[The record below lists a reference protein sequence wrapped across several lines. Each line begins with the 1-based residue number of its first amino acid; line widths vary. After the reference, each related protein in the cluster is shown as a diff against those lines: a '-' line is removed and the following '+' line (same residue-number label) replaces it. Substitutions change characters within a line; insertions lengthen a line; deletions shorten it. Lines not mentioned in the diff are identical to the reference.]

1 MQRADVEG
9 QFDLT
14 GRVAIVT
21 GASRGIGFSLAAAFA
36 AQGASVVITSRKPDD
51 CDQAVARIEAD
62 GGEALAVPTHMGDL
76 DALAALVATSVD
88 RFGAIDILVNN
99 AANALALPVP
109 DITPEA
115 WAKSFDVN
123 LRGPFFL
130 FQACLPHLLASEHAA
145 VLNVISSGA
154 YMNTPGQI
162 MYGGAKAGLLHTT
175 RALAAAYSP
184 QGIRVNALAPGTTDT
199 KMVRNLGDEAAEGMK
214 LVSYL
219 GRLAHPDEMIGAALL
234 LVSDAGSYITGQ
246 SIIVDGGCIPA
257 R

>member
-1 MQRADVEG
+1 MSDIES

-14 GRVAIVT
+14 GRVAIIT
-21 GASRGIGFSLAAAFA
+21 GATRGIGFSLARGFA
-36 AQGASVVITSRKPDD
+36 AQGARVVITSRKPED
-51 CDQAVARIEAD
+51 CEAAAAEIATT
-62 GGEALAVPTHMGDL
+62 GGEARGVPAHMGDL
-76 DALAALVATSVD
+76 DALDALVASTVETE
-88 RFGAIDILVNN
+88 GGIDIVVNN
-99 AANALALPVP
+99 AANALALPAP

-130 FQACLPHLLASEHAA
+130 FQKCLPHLLASDHAA

-162 MYGGAKAGLLHTT
+162 MYGAAKNALLHMT
-175 RALAAAYSP
+175 RAWAAAYSP

-199 KMVRNLGDEAAEGMK
+199 KMVRNLGDEAAEGMAS
-214 LVSYL
+214 VSYL
-219 GRLAHPDEMIGAALL
+219 GRLAHPDEMLGAALL

>member
-1 MQRADVEG
+1 MQRADIEQ

-14 GRVAIVT
+14 DRVAIVT
-21 GASRGIGFSLAAAFA
+21 GASRGIGFSLAQAMA
-36 AQGASVVITSRKPDD
+36 AQGARVVITSRKPDD
-51 CDQAVARIEAD
+51 CDEAVARITDA
-62 GGEALAVPTHMGDL
+62 GGDALAAPTHMGDL
-76 DALAALVATSVD
+76 EALDALVATTVSH
-88 RFGAIDILVNN
+88 FGAIDIVVNN
-99 AANALALPVP
+99 AANALALPAP

-130 FQACLPHLLASEHAA
+130 FQKCLPHLLASDHAA
-145 VLNVISSGA
+145 VLNIISSGA

-162 MYGGAKAGLLHTT
+162 MYGGAKAALLHMT

-199 KMVRNLGDEAAEGMK
+199 KMVRNLGDEAAEAMAS
-214 LVSYL
+214 VSYL
-219 GRLAHPDEMIGAALL
+219 NRLAHPDEMVGAALL